1 MIEPY
6 RLRESCKDITT
17 AEKLKRE
24 TPWKI
29 TDAELE
35 AFKEKVKA
43 CLPFYSCTYSY
54 ASDQIFWVIS
64 KKMWN
69 TRYEIRNM
77 TSNNLYL
84 IFANWI
90 YVVNT
95 GGVLWLRYSALCKTS
110 ACLQSIFQACE
121 KLCPHS
127 KPARWKPLLNQKPEY
142 CAKPELIRSA
152 ERFIRRFHCL
162 EFECLKKRT
171 VPNINHF
178 GKFKVEP
185 KPYNQL

>member
-54 ASDQIFWVIS
+54 ASDQIF
-64 KKMWN
+64 
-69 TRYEIRNM
+69 
-77 TSNNLYL
+77 
-84 IFANWI
+84 
-90 YVVNT
+90 
-95 GGVLWLRYSALCKTS
+95 
-110 ACLQSIFQACE
+110 
-121 KLCPHS
+121 
-127 KPARWKPLLNQKPEY
+127 
-142 CAKPELIRSA
+142 
-152 ERFIRRFHCL
+152 
-162 EFECLKKRT
+162 
-171 VPNINHF
+171 
-178 GKFKVEP
+178 
-185 KPYNQL
+185 